1 MFNTILTLTLT
12 STYSTSAASASDV
25 GVDVDLFTV
34 FARHHAQIRWS
45 KARIQRVQH
54 KRMPLLY
61 VTLLLLRRIDARE
74 FKQLEGDKSGLE
86 EELAT
91 VSTAVAQFYTS
102 FHNALCCLATFVRD
116 S

>member
-1 MFNTILTLTLT
+1 MSNTILTLTLT

-25 GVDVDLFTV
+25 GVDVDVDLFTV
-34 FARHHAQIRWS
+34 FARHHAQIRRS
-45 KARIQRVQH
+45 EARIQRVQH

-102 FHNALCCLATFVRD
+102 FHNALCCFGNVCT
-116 S
+116 